1 MASLKAAEYEYYVRF
16 SEPSAP
22 STFYPLGTTLGRSTS
37 SADTPASTAVPPSL
51 DALPTF
57 QLSIFDGIDPVL
69 NPRNSIGSVVL
80 RDPNGLL
87 DTYASS
93 VTDGGIMEL
102 RRGASSVILNAFSLV
117 ATFSTAGMAYS
128 HDTKEFRLQ
137 NLNRLLETAPLHEER
152 YTGAGGIDGDA
163 TLEGILKPYCAGRN
177 WRVPAVLINA
187 ASQIYQVSCTPI
199 EAIDSVEEGGA
210 SLTFSGNDRADYAAL
225 AAATITPGF
234 YDTCLALGLF
244 RLGASPFYDITATVK
259 GDKTGGTYVEKRGE
273 IAERIL
279 TRSGVVLTS
288 GQISSAALTVLNG
301 AKPEPCGFYWGEE
314 ITKAAALTEIMEG
327 ILGYWFVR
335 IADGVLVLGY
345 LTAPIA
351 ADVTYTFATQTGLP
365 AMTESVR
372 QPRWKTSVSYQRNN
386 SIRDR
391 SRISGIVP
399 DALASVYAQDAQWAS
414 DENSTV
420 HTNYPSS
427 IEKRMFSGMWEA
439 ADAAVQAGVQ
449 QALLEVQRELWRI
462 PIYTDPFELAGYM
475 GQRVGIAGYSRYG
488 WANPRVFVLVG
499 IEWGSDLIPV
509 ATLWG

>member
-1 MASLKAAEYEYYVRF
+1 MANLKAAEYEYYVRF

-22 STFYPLGTTLGRSTS
+22 STFYALGTTKGRSTTS
-37 SADTPASTAVPPSL
+37 SDTPASAYVPPSL
-51 DALPTF
+51 ESPPTF
-57 QLSIFDGIDPVL
+57 QLSIFDGVDPVL

-80 RDPNGLL
+80 RDPTGVL

-102 RRGASSVILNAFSLV
+102 RRGTTTGLAAFSLV
-117 ATFSTAGMAYS
+117 STFTTAGMAYS

-137 NLNRLLETAPLHEER
+137 NLNRLLETALLHEER
-152 YTGAGGIDGDA
+152 YSGAGGIDGDA
-163 TLEGILKPYCAGRN
+163 TLEGILKPYCVGRN
-177 WRVPAVLINA
+177 YRVPAVLINA
-187 ASQIYQVSCTPI
+187 ASKIYQVSCTPI
-199 EAIDSVEEGGA
+199 EAIDDVAEGGA

-273 IAERIL
+273 IAERIV

-314 ITKAAALTEIMEG
+314 ITKAAALTEVMAG
-327 ILGYWFVR
+327 ILGYWFISLVD
-335 IADGVLVLGY
+335 AKLVLGY
-345 LTAPIA
+345 LSTPIA
-351 ADVTYTFATQTGLP
+351 ADVTFTFGTQTGLP

-372 QPRWKTSVSYQRNN
+372 QPRWKTSVSYKRNN
-386 SIRDR
+386 AIRDR

-399 DALASVYAQDAQWAS
+399 DAMASVYAQDAQWAS
-414 DENSTV
+414 DEDATV

-427 IEKRMFSGMWEA
+427 VERRMFSGMWEA
-439 ADAAVQAGVQ
+439 ADAALEAGVQ
-449 QALLEVQRELWRI
+449 QTLLEVQRELWRI
-462 PIYTDPFELAGYM
+462 PIYTDPFNLAGYM
-475 GQRVGIAGYSRYG
+475 GQRVGIAGYPRYA

-499 IEWGSDLIPV
+499 VEWGPDLIPI